1 MQIKQ
6 IHFNKSTDQ
15 PGSVVLARRLGRFV
29 LLPLQLGGEVH
40 ASGRVHAGGGQHRHQ
55 VLHPSSG
62 HRKTPGI
69 SFKHSSETWVTF

>member
-15 PGSVVLARRLGRFV
+15 PGSVVLARGLGRFV

-40 ASGRVHAGGGQHRHQ
+40 AGGRIHAGEGQHRHQ

-62 HRKTPGI
+62 HRQTPGI
-69 SFKHSSETWVTF
+69 SFKHSSETW